1 MRYDDLL
8 DDRRERFP
16 SEDHAEQE
24 RMRREARTAFYKAA
38 RTMRRRTIAPA
49 AGVSPVPERIDRS
62 GVVLEPRSCLLS
74 RAEIERMAAEV
85 AADYCGVESTRGI
98 R

>member
-1 MRYDDLL
+1 MRYDDLM

-16 SEDHAEQE
+16 REEHAEQE
-24 RMRREARTAFYKAA
+24 RVRREARTAFSKAA

-74 RAEIERMAAEV
+74 RADIEGMAAEV
-85 AADYCGVESTRGI
+85 AADYCGMDAARGI